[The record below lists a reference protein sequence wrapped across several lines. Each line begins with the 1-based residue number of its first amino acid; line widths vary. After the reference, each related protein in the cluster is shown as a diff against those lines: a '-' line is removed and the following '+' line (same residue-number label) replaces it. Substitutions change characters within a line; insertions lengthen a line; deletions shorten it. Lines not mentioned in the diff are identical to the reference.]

1 MAKSAPYLSPIS
13 ASKSPILQI
22 AVKQC
27 MIQYAIQIMTLE
39 EPILSPD
46 LGYKAYD
53 KRMALAK
60 LVVQNPD
67 MYVEMASRLVA
78 TIYPLVE
85 TLEELDSYL
94 TTGNGTGNFM
104 SLKVIYSGSPTEPSL
119 EVGLIGFQLWDA
131 LAGVIASDLAEPK

>member
-1 MAKSAPYLSPIS
+1 MAGKGTPYINPIS
-13 ASKSPILQI
+13 VSKSPILQI

-27 MIQYAIQIMTLE
+27 MIEYAIQIMTLE

-67 MYVEMASRLVA
+67 MYVEMDSRLVA

-85 TLEELDSYL
+85 TLEE
-94 TTGNGTGNFM
+94 
-104 SLKVIYSGSPTEPSL
+104 
-119 EVGLIGFQLWDA
+119 
-131 LAGVIASDLAEPK
+131 PK